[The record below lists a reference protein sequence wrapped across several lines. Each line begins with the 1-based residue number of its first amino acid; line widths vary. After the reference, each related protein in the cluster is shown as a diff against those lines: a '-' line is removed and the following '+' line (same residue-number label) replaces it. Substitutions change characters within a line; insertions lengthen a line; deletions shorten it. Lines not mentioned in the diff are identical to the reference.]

1 MASIRTRVA
10 KDGTTTHVVN
20 FRHGS
25 KQSTKTFDNPKSA
38 DDFKVLVEQFGPDRA
53 LALLAE
59 VHRPIGITLDELA
72 QRWLE
77 FKKPDLTPNIY
88 VGYVRDYNTWIKPKL
103 GHLEAQMIDEI
114 VVQDWVDWMRRT
126 PSAATKELLSPKS
139 VVDRHA
145 ILHQIF
151 AFGSARTRQLVP
163 RNPCKETRLPERKKS
178 LPKGL
183 RLTEFYR
190 LLEAGERVDPETG
203 EKVDQDTADLVAFMA
218 DSSWRISEA
227 IAILV
232 ESVEVEYVRDEETG
246 EEIRQV
252 FVTME
257 RVWRKGVGWVS
268 GDAKSAASLRRL
280 QLIGPAADVVYR
292 RIQGKK
298 PSDFVFTFKDGR
310 PGLKSPAI
318 KPWNVNSF
326 RKIRWARLLAA
337 AGLEMTTRGRPTP
350 HWLRHTHVALCIAAG
365 LSLPEIQARL
375 GHEDIQTTINVY
387 GRMMAEI
394 NAQAA
399 ARLKVLLTRPS
410 ARGEVVA
417 GEVIHQQLA
426 AAEESGL

>member
-1 MASIRTRVA
+1 MASIRERVA

-20 FRHGS
+20 FRQGS
-25 KQSTKTFDNPKSA
+25 KQSTKTFDNAKSA
-38 DDFKVLVEQFGPDRA
+38 ADFKVLVEQFGPDRA

-59 VHRPIGITLDELA
+59 AHRPIGITLDELA
-72 QRWLE
+72 DRWLE
-77 FKKPDLTPNIY
+77 HKRPDLTPNIY
-88 VGYVRDYNTWIKPKL
+88 VGYRRDYNTWIKPKL
-103 GHLEAQMIDEI
+103 GHLEAQLIDEI
-114 VVQDWVDWMRRT
+114 AVQDWVDWMRRT

-139 VVDRHA
+139 IVDRHA

-151 AFGSARTRQLVP
+151 DFGSARTRQLVP
-163 RNPCKETRLPERKKS
+163 RNPCKETSLPPRKKS
-178 LPKGL
+178 MPKGL
-183 RLTEFYR
+183 RLPEFYR
-190 LLEAGERVDPETG
+190 LLESGERVDPQTG
-203 EKVDQDTADLVAFMA
+203 ERVDQDTADLVAFMA
-218 DSSWRISEA
+218 GTSWRISEA

-232 ESVEVEYVRDEETG
+232 ESVEVEYAADRESG

-268 GDAKSAASLRRL
+268 DAKSEASLRRL
-280 QLIGPAADVVYR
+280 QLIGPDADVVYR
-292 RIQGKK
+292 RIQGKN

-310 PGLKSPAI
+310 PGIKSPAI

-337 AGLEMTTRGRPTP
+337 ADLEMTSRGRPTP

-399 ARLKVLLTRPS
+399 SKLKTLLTRPS

-417 GEVIHQQLA
+417 GEVIRAQLE